1 MKKIIAGLLIGGA
14 SVAGIALGA
23 GPASA
28 KIDPGQ
34 YTSQQLIYGFIPT
47 PQSNVRI
54 VGNSYQTDYYGLGPQ
69 NLSVSTIVPTR
80 DGGKVVGIPNEP
92 VTEWLGHW
100 EFHKTR
106 DGYRGTNYIFG
117 QIPIGDFILKKS
129 PPRANMPR

>member
-1 MKKIIAGLLIGGA
+1 M
-14 SVAGIALGA
+14 
-23 GPASA
+23 
-28 KIDPGQ
+28 
-34 YTSQQLIYGFIPT
+34 
-47 PQSNVRI
+47 
-54 VGNSYQTDYYGLGPQ
+54 
-69 NLSVSTIVPTR
+69 
-80 DGGKVVGIPNEP
+80 GIPNEP